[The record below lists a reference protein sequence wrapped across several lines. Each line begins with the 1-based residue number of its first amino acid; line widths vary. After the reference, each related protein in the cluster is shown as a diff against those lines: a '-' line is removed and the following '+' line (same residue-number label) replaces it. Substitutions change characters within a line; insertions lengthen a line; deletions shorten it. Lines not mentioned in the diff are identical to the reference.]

1 MVQTTLLWLSDYAT
15 RFLGLRRRLRPHSAT
30 NPPRTICR
38 SSRTQTADE
47 ATTEEK
53 PQLAG
58 IVCVVKGGE
67 RLQPEPGVVVD
78 DADPE
83 TAQRSPIAI
92 AM

>member
-1 MVQTTLLWLSDYAT
+1 LFTWLGGPLL
-15 RFLGLRRRLRPHSAT
+15 
-30 NPPRTICR
+30 
-38 SSRTQTADE
+38 
-47 ATTEEK
+47 
-53 PQLAG
+53 LAG

-83 TAQRSPIAI
+83 TAWRSPIAI

>member
-1 MVQTTLLWLSDYAT
+1 M
-15 RFLGLRRRLRPHSAT
+15 
-30 NPPRTICR
+30 
-38 SSRTQTADE
+38 SSTVDTADE

-83 TAQRSPIAI
+83 TA
-92 AM
+92 